1 MSQSAEGAPDEQSTD
16 GQSVTEV
23 FVVDDHEI
31 VRRGLIEMIDMASG
45 LTVVGEAAT
54 AAEAIAR
61 IEATI
66 PDVVVLDVRLPDGSG
81 VDVCREVRSRHPE
94 VAVLMLTS
102 FTDERAEF
110 EAVLAGAA
118 GYSLKDIRSDALIES
133 IRAVAAG
140 RILLDA
146 AAVTARM
153 QSTETDAGW
162 SALTPQERRVLEL
175 IGEGLTNRQ
184 IGAHMHLAEKTVKHY
199 VTSLLAKLDM
209 QRRTQAAAYVTHL
222 RDEGRIPDSAP
233 GPTT

>member
-1 MSQSAEGAPDEQSTD
+1 MTQSFGAPVEPRP
-16 GQSVTEV
+16 TEV

-31 VRRGLIEMIDMASG
+31 VRRGLIEMLDMDAG

-54 AAEAIAR
+54 VADAIAR
-61 IEATI
+61 IDATV

-118 GYSLKDIRSDALIES
+118 GYSLKDIRGDALVDA

-140 RILLDA
+140 EVLVDA
-146 AAVTARM
+146 QAIAARM
-153 QSTETDAGW
+153 EQAQQGATDAGW
-162 SALTPQERRVLEL
+162 VALTPQERRVLQL

-184 IGAHMHLAEKTVKHY
+184 IGERLHLAEKTVKHY
-199 VTSLLAKLDM
+199 VTTLLSKLDM

-222 RDEGRIPDSAP
+222 RDEGRIPGEAP